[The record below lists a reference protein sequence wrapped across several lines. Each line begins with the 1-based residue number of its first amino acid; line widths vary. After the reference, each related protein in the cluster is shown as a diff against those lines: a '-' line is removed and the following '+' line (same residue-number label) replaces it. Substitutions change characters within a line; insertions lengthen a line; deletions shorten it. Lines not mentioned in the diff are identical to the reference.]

1 MALIVRLKADQ
12 RVSAS
17 STTPHFPLA
26 IIRLPAQGFIDQDIR
41 SDMTVDTQTRV
52 EVSDFGDAATEYRAA
67 RESAAVIDVS
77 DRTQLEMTGADRHSF
92 LHNFTTHDIK
102 ALPSGRACEAF
113 LCNVKGRILGH
124 VFIFAGDETTW
135 VESVPGQGDFLTSHL
150 ERYHLLEDFTLTDR
164 TTDRGELLVTGPESS
179 SRLTAAG
186 IDLSHLENLSCS
198 STSVDFE
205 GGLALDVRR
214 VDVFGAPTFLIA
226 ADGAA
231 IDVLWT
237 KLTAVDVTPA
247 GRDVLQTLR
256 IEAAFPWYGV
266 DLSDENLGQEAC
278 RTSQAIS
285 FTKGCYL
292 GQEPIARIHA
302 MGHVNRE
309 LRRFVID
316 SDTCPPAG
324 VAILNPNEESKEVGR
339 VTSVGWSWQ
348 LNRPIGLGTV
358 RTKFAKP
365 ESEVV
370 LATDL
375 KIGARVFADA
385 S

>member
-1 MALIVRLKADQ
+1 
-12 RVSAS
+12 
-17 STTPHFPLA
+17 
-26 IIRLPAQGFIDQDIR
+26 
-41 SDMTVDTQTRV
+41 MTADTQTRV

-67 RESAAVIDVS
+67 CDSAAVFDVS
-77 DRTQLEMTGADRHSF
+77 DRTQLEMTGADRHSY
-92 LHNFTTHDIK
+92 LHNFTTNDIK
-102 ALPSGRACEAF
+102 ALPSGRVCEAF

-135 VESVPGQGDFLTSHL
+135 VESVPGQGEFLTSHL

-164 TTDRGELLVTGPESS
+164 TVDRGELLVTGPESLV
-179 SRLTAAG
+179 RLMAVG
-186 IDLSHLENLSCS
+186 IDVGHLTNLSCS
-198 STSVDFE
+198 SIAVKFE
-205 GGLALDVRR
+205 GGQTLDVRR
-214 VDVFGAPTFLIA
+214 ADVFGAPAFLIA
-226 ADGAA
+226 ADRAG

-237 KLTAVDVTPA
+237 KLTTADVTPA
-247 GRDVLQTLR
+247 GQDVLQTLR
-256 IEAAFPWYGV
+256 IEAAIPWYGI

-285 FTKGCYL
+285 FEKGCYL

-324 VAILNPNEESKEVGR
+324 VAILNPNDESKEVGR

-348 LNRPIGLGTV
+348 HNRPIGLGMV

-370 LATDL
+370 LATDPRVR
-375 KIGARVFADA
+375 ASVFADA

>member
-1 MALIVRLKADQ
+1 
-12 RVSAS
+12 
-17 STTPHFPLA
+17 
-26 IIRLPAQGFIDQDIR
+26 
-41 SDMTVDTQTRV
+41 MTMDVQTRV
-52 EVSDFGDAATEYRAA
+52 DAPDFGDAETEYCAA
-67 RESAAVIDVS
+67 SESAAVFDVS

-92 LHNFTTHDIK
+92 LHNFTTNDIK

-113 LCNVKGRILGH
+113 LCNVKGRTLGH

-150 ERYHLLEDFTLTDR
+150 ERYHLLEEFMLTDR
-164 TTDRGELLVTGPESS
+164 TADRGELLVTGPEASA
-179 SRLTAAG
+179 RLTAVG
-186 IDLSHLENLSCS
+186 VNVGELTNLSCVS
-198 STSVDFE
+198 MPADSES
-205 GGLALDVRR
+205 GLTLDVRR
-214 VDVFGAPTFLIA
+214 LDVFGAPTFFIA
-226 ADGAA
+226 TDRAG
-231 IDVLWT
+231 IDILWT
-237 KLTAVDVTPA
+237 KLTTADVTPA
-247 GRDVLQTLR
+247 GRDALQTLR
-256 IEAAFPWYGV
+256 IEAAVPWYGV

-309 LRRFVID
+309 LRRFVIE

-324 VAILNPNEESKEVGR
+324 VAILNPNDESKEVGR
-339 VTSVGWSWQ
+339 VTSLGWAWRHS
-348 LNRPIGLGTV
+348 RPSGLGRG

-365 ESEVV
+365 GSEVV
-370 LATDL
+370 LATDHTVR
-375 KIGARVFADA
+375 ASVFADA